1 MAWVFL
7 FIASVLEIGWT
18 FCLKYMNFKNIV
30 AIKWAHFFSDSQ
42 YFFTLLP
49 LIGYIILGIGNVVF
63 FSMATKQIPLATA
76 MGVWIGTALVGV
88 NLVDMFVFKQ
98 PYTWGQLF
106 FFALIIIGAIGLK
119 ASTATTGK

>member
-7 FIASVLEIGWT
+7 FIASLLEVGWT
-18 FCLKYMNFKNIV
+18 FCLKYMNFK
-30 AIKWAHFFSDSQ
+30 DSQ
-42 YFFTLLP
+42 YFYTLLP

-63 FSMATKQIPLATA
+63 FSMATKHIPIATA

-98 PYTWGQLF
+98 PYSWAQLF

-119 ASTATTGK
+119 SSTATTK